1 VWAARS
7 GGRFSSAA
15 MTKVDPKDMKPQV
28 YKDPRPAE
36 FFDRYHERARRGI
49 GWTYDFVRLILTLP
63 TILIYRARAIR
74 AENVPLTGP
83 VIVTPNHFSQMDHFF
98 AAVYLRRKVQFMA
111 KSQLFTNP
119 ILKYIFSRGG
129 VFPVRRGHNDEA
141 AFETAH
147 TVLNRDGAL
156 LMYAEGGRS
165 RSGDLGEPKRGVGK
179 IALESGAPVVPVAI
193 HGSAHV
199 RGWRRFQFP
208 KVTIQ
213 YGEPLSFPVKEN
225 PTREEQQQVANQVFD
240 HVRAMYVELERNGR
254 RGVLKRLRE
263 GLPAAD
269 AGAAVERSRS

>member
-1 VWAARS
+1 MA
-7 GGRFSSAA
+7 
-15 MTKVDPKDMKPQV
+15 KVNPRDMKPQV

-49 GWTYDFVRLILTLP
+49 GWMYDVVRVILTLP

-74 AENVPLTGP
+74 VENVPLTGK

-119 ILKYIFSRGG
+119 IVKFIFRYGG
-129 VFPVRRGHNDEA
+129 VFPVRRGYNDEE
-141 AFETAH
+141 AFKTAH
-147 TVLNRDGAL
+147 TVLDRGGAV

-165 RSGDLGEPKRGVGK
+165 RTGDLGEPKRGVGK
-179 IALESGAPVVPVAI
+179 LALESGAPVVPVAI

-208 KVTIQ
+208 KVTVQ
-213 YGEPLSFPVKEN
+213 YGEPLSFPLKEN
-225 PTREEQQQVANQVFD
+225 ASRSEQQQVANEVFD
-240 HVRAMYVELERNGR
+240 HVRAMYVDLERNGR

-263 GLPAAD
+263 GLPAGGAPEPGAAD
-269 AGAAVERSRS
+269 ARGRG